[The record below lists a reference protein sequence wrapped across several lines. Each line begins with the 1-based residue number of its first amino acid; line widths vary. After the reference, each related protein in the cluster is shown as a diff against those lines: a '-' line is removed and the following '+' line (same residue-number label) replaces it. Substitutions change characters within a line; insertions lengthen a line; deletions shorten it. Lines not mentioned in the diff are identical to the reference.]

1 MSLQPSSP
9 ACSCTAAGLGRL
21 PYLGFYL
28 LGGIVAGVTQAYLT
42 PGSSLPA
49 VGASGAVAAVL
60 GAYIV
65 IYPRSRVTM
74 LFPLFFWFSL
84 ITVPAYLAL
93 GLWFVGQ
100 FFNGIFALQDASAIY
115 AGGVAWWAQLQI
127 GSRGQICLI
136 YD

>member
-1 MSLQPSSP
+1 M
-9 ACSCTAAGLGRL
+9 
-21 PYLGFYL
+21 
-28 LGGIVAGVTQAYLT
+28 T

-84 ITVPAYLAL
+84 ITVPAYIAL
-93 GLWFVGQ
+93 GMWFISQ
-100 FFNGIFALQDASAIY
+100 FFNGIFALQNADAIY
-115 AGGVAWWAQLQI
+115 AGGIAWWAHI
-127 GSRGQICLI
+127 GGFAVGLVIGLMFRQRRQPKKAGDPGWPGSFG
-136 YD
+136 